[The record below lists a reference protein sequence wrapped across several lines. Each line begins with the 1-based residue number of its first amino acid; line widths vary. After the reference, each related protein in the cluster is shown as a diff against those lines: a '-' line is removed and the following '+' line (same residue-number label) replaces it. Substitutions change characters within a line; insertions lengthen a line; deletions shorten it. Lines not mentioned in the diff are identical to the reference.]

1 MTRRLPACRPARAAF
16 TLVEVVVATLL
27 LAIAALGVASTSTAA
42 AHLAATA
49 RAVEQATR
57 ATARIVD
64 SLRSAPC
71 LTLVPGSRAS
81 AEGTVTWSVTRYPGS
96 VAVAAWLVPASP
108 RVRSVTPEELLL
120 PCE

>member
-1 MTRRLPACRPARAAF
+1 MTRPPRSHPSSPPGF

-27 LAIAALGVASTSTAA
+27 LALAALGVASASSAA
-42 AHLAATA
+42 AHLAATS
-49 RAVEQATR
+49 RALEQATR

-71 LTLVPGSRAS
+71 RALAPGIHTSPV
-81 AEGTVTWSVTRYPGS
+81 GTVHWRVVPSPG
-96 VAVAAWLVPASP
+96 ALAITAWLVPASP
-108 RVRSVTPEELLL
+108 RVRSTIAEEVLL